1 MSDNMC
7 RESTRSSKTWMT
19 ETEDGAIQAWGIY
32 GMEGDVGRGLIIS
45 FFLGEGICPT
55 EIRGSD
61 G

>member
-1 MSDNMC
+1 
-7 RESTRSSKTWMT
+7 MT